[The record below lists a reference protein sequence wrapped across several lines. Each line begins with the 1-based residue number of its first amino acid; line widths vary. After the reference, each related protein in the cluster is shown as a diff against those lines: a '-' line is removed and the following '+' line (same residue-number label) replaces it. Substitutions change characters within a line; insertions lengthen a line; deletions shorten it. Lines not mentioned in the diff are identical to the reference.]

1 MTDLNLVYHLDTQGR
16 KWLVSAMGT
25 ATQLDIPADVYGIT
39 GGAFMMANRLT
50 EVYIPENVQEIMGD
64 VFGTFDSRLTIY
76 CQAQQKPDGW
86 ADDEIVLN
94 SDERG
99 MERIHSYWLGSAK
112 FTFDANGILSYLP
125 LTYRDGRPKVVWGH
139 KK

>member
-50 EVYIPENVQEIMGD
+50 EIYIPENVQEIMGD
-64 VFGTFDSRLTIY
+64 VFGPFDSRLTIY

-86 ADDEIVLN
+86 AVQ
-94 SDERG
+94 S
-99 MERIHSYWLGSAK
+99 
-112 FTFDANGILSYLP
+112 LP
-125 LTYRDGRPKVVWGH
+125 LMPTAYCPTCH
-139 KK
+139 

>member
-1 MTDLNLVYHLDTQGR
+1 MTDFNLVYHKDTQCR
-16 KWLVSAMGT
+16 KWLVSAMG
-25 ATQLDIPADVYGIT
+25 AGTQLDIPADVYGIA

-50 EVYIPENVQEIMGD
+50 EVYIPQTVAEIMGD
-64 VFGTFDSRLTIY
+64 VFGPFDSRLTIY
-76 CQAQQKPDGW
+76 CQAEQKPDGW
-86 ADDEIVLN
+86 EDSEIVLN
-94 SDERG
+94 SDETG

-125 LTYRDGRPKVVWGH
+125 LTYRDGRPKVVWGY

>member
-25 ATQLDIPADVYGIT
+25 ATQLEIPADVYGIT

-64 VFGTFDSRLTIY
+64 VFGPFDSRLTIY
-76 CQAQQKPDGW
+76 CQTQQKPDGW
-86 ADDEIVLN
+86 A
-94 SDERG
+94 
-99 MERIHSYWLGSAK
+99 ERIHSYWLGSAK

-139 KK
+139 GK